1 MSETEIASDDPVSD
15 NVLIDVSGWR
25 LDRFLTDVVKGEET
39 NAMRT
44 ALDRIIATPSNCANS
59 FQSSI

>member
-1 MSETEIASDDPVSD
+1 MRETEIASDGPVSD

>member
-1 MSETEIASDDPVSD
+1 MSETTAASEGSVSD

-25 LDRFLTDVVKGEET
+25 LDRVLSDTVTGEEA
-39 NAMRT
+39 NAVRT